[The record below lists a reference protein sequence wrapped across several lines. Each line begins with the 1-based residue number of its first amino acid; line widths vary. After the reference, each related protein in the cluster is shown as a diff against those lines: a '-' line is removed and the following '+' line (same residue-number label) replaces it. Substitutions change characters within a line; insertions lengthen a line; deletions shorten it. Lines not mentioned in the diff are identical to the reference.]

1 MVINKGLPLFVCEFT
16 LMSKST
22 HNEYRMTFERHHSS
36 TLRHRLNEPPT
47 FMIVVAGPRQVGK
60 STLVRQVLTGRPA
73 TFAAVD
79 QPLAETV
86 DPFGAQYA
94 AVSALPVPGAP
105 PTAEWLVRQW
115 TKARDRA
122 RALPE
127 GLSYSLAI
135 DEIQKI
141 PRWSEVVKGLWDADR
156 AEGLAMHVILLG
168 SSPWLMQKGLT
179 ESLAGRYEPIRMT
192 HWSYPEMQEAF
203 DFSLDEYI
211 YFGGYPG
218 SAGLILDERR
228 WREYVRSAL
237 IHPNIEKDILQM
249 TRVDKPALLKT
260 LFELGCAY
268 SGQIISYTKLQGQL
282 QDAGNTVTL
291 AHYLDLLSQAG
302 LLTGLPKYAGQKHR
316 QRASSPKLNALNT
329 ALISAQGGYAFAEAR
344 NDRSYWGRLVEST
357 VGAYLC
363 NTAFDDCQ
371 VQYWRESPDEVDF
384 VLSNGRKLVAIEV
397 KSGTGF
403 AKPKGLTV
411 FTEKFST
418 SRAFIVGEGGIP
430 LAEFLSRPAV
440 DWLE

>member
-1 MVINKGLPLFVCEFT
+1 MP
-16 LMSKST
+16 
-22 HNEYRMTFERHHSS
+22 FERQHGCV
-36 TLRHRLNEPPT
+36 LRQRLGETPT
-47 FMIVVAGPRQVGK
+47 FMIVVAGPRQIGK
-60 STLVRQVLTGRPA
+60 STLVRQVLAGRPA
-73 TFAAVD
+73 TFVAVD
-79 QPLAETV
+79 QPLPEPA
-86 DPFGAQYA
+86 DPFTSQLADATIISGA
-94 AVSALPVPGAP
+94 L

-115 TKARDRA
+115 TQA
-122 RALPE
+122 RAKAKLLPDGE
-127 GLSYSLAI
+127 RYVLAI

-156 AEGLAMHVILLG
+156 AEALDMHVVLLG

-179 ESLAGRYEPIRMT
+179 ESLAGRYEAIRMT

-203 DFSLDEYI
+203 DFSLDEYL

-218 SAGLILDERR
+218 CAGLIREERR
-228 WREYVRSAL
+228 WREYVRGAL

-302 LLTGLPKYAGQKHR
+302 MLTGLPKYAGQKHR

-329 ALISAQGGYAFAEAR
+329 ALISALTGYTFADAR
-344 NDRSYWGRLVEST
+344 NDRSYWGRLVESA
-357 VGAYLC
+357 VGAHLF

-384 VLSNGRKLVAIEV
+384 VLTNGRKLVAIEV
-397 KSGTGF
+397 KSGTNF
-403 AKPKGLTV
+403 AAPKGLSA
-411 FTEKFST
+411 FTEKFKEARSL
-418 SRAFIVGEGGIP
+418 IVGEGGIV
-430 LAEFLSRPAV
+430 LTEFLSRPAL

>member
-1 MVINKGLPLFVCEFT
+1 
-16 LMSKST
+16 
-22 HNEYRMTFERHHSS
+22 MTFERQHAL
-36 TLRHRLNEPPT
+36 TLRQRLSEPPT

-60 STLVRQVLTGRPA
+60 STLVRQVLAGRPA
-73 TFAAVD
+73 MFVAVD
-79 QPLAETV
+79 QPLVEPV
-86 DPFGAQYA
+86 DPFGATTQP
-94 AVSALPVPGAP
+94 SFSSQLIPGAI

-115 TKARDRA
+115 TQARSSA
-122 RALPE
+122 KALPE
-127 GLSYSLAI
+127 GQTYVLAI

-156 AEGLAMHVILLG
+156 AEGLSMHVILLG

-179 ESLAGRYEPIRMT
+179 ESLAGRYEPIRMS

-203 DFSLDEYI
+203 DFSLDEFI

-218 SAGLILDERR
+218 SAGLIHDERR

-302 LLTGLPKYAGQKHR
+302 LLTGLSKYAGQKHR
-316 QRASSPKLNALNT
+316 QRASSPKLNALNS

-344 NDRSYWGRLVEST
+344 NDRSYWGRLVESA
-357 VGAYLC
+357 VGAHLC

-384 VLSNGRKLVAIEV
+384 VLGNSRKLVAIEV

-403 AKPKGLTV
+403 AKPKGLAV
-411 FTEKFST
+411 FADKFSAA
-418 SRAFIVGEGGIP
+418 RPFVVGEGGIS
-430 LAEFLSRPAV
+430 LVEFLSRPAA
-440 DWLE
+440 DWLA